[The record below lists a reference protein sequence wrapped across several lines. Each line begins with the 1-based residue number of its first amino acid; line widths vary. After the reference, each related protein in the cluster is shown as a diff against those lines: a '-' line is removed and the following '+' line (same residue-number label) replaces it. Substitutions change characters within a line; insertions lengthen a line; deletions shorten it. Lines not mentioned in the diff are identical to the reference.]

1 MASKLAVI
9 INGKEYVS
17 KEALKASNSIKD
29 MGKTVDTQS
38 KLMATAF
45 SAAKIALV
53 GIGVAA
59 GAVLAIAGKA
69 IKEAADMETITTSF
83 EVLIGDVGKAKA
95 VLVDLRNFAAATP
108 LQFADITKSAQT
120 LMAFGSAADDV
131 KNQISMLGDIAMG
144 NAEKLESIT
153 RAYGK
158 IQAKGKASMEELNMV
173 TEAGVPILGTLSKM
187 YGKTTDEILKMVTA
201 GKVGFADVDAAFVTM
216 TSSGGQFYGMLEKQG
231 KTFNGMVSSLKD
243 NLSLLLT
250 KLGEAIL
257 PTATKLL
264 GDAMTALNDFI
275 ESDAFDKF
283 TLDLMIFAA
292 QTYIVFKNIGLWVK
306 ALYADLKYEIENLFK
321 IDLVTSTWT
330 DKQGKQW
337 SRLASGGV
345 VPGAS
350 EERVSETSKVSFDQ
364 KAEFA
369 KIREELTKAF
379 MEAKE
384 ATSATIATAKNTPT
398 QLTVPNPTTV
408 AAVVKMAADKKGA
421 AVGISSSPSMFGSGP
436 IVDIMTGMEN
446 AADAFGGIVKVLK
459 EPTILQEMGGQAKE
473 IYADSNLSQVIS
485 NPLDALGG
493 FANSLM
499 STVGS
504 LSSIKSLLDPMS
516 TILEGVMEVL
526 EPVIDSILSPLVG
539 ILKIFGN
546 VIGSVLAPVLQWLT
560 PIIEF
565 LGETFVWLYN
575 KILMPVGNGLI
586 YLFNVV
592 YNGIAGVVNGIITA
606 INFLLGWMGVD
617 IGKVAYKDLASGQMS
632 AIDYGSLTE
641 SGSTY
646 TGSGTSS
653 STSVDSVNITIYQ
666 TFEGNVIGDGG
677 MESVGAFVV
686 RAIQAYSGVGGNVS
700 IVGAV

>member
-1 MASKLAVI
+1 
-9 INGKEYVS
+9 
-17 KEALKASNSIKD
+17 
-29 MGKTVDTQS
+29 
-38 KLMATAF
+38 
-45 SAAKIALV
+45 
-53 GIGVAA
+53 
-59 GAVLAIAGKA
+59 
-69 IKEAADMETITTSF
+69 
-83 EVLIGDVGKAKA
+83 
-95 VLVDLRNFAAATP
+95 
-108 LQFADITKSAQT
+108 
-120 LMAFGSAADDV
+120 
-131 KNQISMLGDIAMG
+131 
-144 NAEKLESIT
+144 
-153 RAYGK
+153 
-158 IQAKGKASMEELNMV
+158 
-173 TEAGVPILGTLSKM
+173 
-187 YGKTTDEILKMVTA
+187 
-201 GKVGFADVDAAFVTM
+201 
-216 TSSGGQFYGMLEKQG
+216 MLEKQG

-379 MEAKE
+379 MEARE
-384 ATSATIATAKNTPT
+384 ATAATIATANNTPT

-516 TILEGVMEVL
+516 TILKGVMEVL

-617 IGKVAYKDLASGQMS
+617 IGKVAYKDLTSGQMS

-641 SGSTY
+641 SGST
-646 TGSGTSS
+646 
-653 STSVDSVNITIYQ
+653 
-666 TFEGNVIGDGG
+666 
-677 MESVGAFVV
+677 
-686 RAIQAYSGVGGNVS
+686 
-700 IVGAV
+700 